1 MLYSVD
7 ALERPLKT
15 PRQDTGQET
24 TNNSPPSPPKRRGST
39 QRSAS
44 IASYLQQRICVDVCT
59 LLSLA
64 NLSYAID
71 VGSQTDFVV
80 RAGRLRDESCPPL
93 QLLLRV
99 VPLNLTLRK
108 CKNSDV
114 VSWEQRED
122 GETKNEG
129 NRSPKLIL
137 VSSFYCPLLVLGAIH
152 RLTHG
157 HTSLIDVQQ
166 LIRLYTRWVW
176 CFLCVRIDT
185 FDDDEEFFTELE
197 IVQGKHNARNLLC
210 A

>member
-1 MLYSVD
+1 M
-7 ALERPLKT
+7 
-15 PRQDTGQET
+15 
-24 TNNSPPSPPKRRGST
+24 
-39 QRSAS
+39 
-44 IASYLQQRICVDVCT
+44 DVCT

-137 VSSFYCPLLVLGAIH
+137 VSSFYYPLLVLGAIH